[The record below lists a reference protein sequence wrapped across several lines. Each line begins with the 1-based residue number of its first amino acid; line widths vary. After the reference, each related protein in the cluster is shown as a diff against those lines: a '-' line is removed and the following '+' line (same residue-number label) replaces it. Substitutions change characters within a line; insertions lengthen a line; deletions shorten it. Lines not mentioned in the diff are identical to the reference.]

1 MVAKRRLG
9 LVGAAVVGLFALAAG
24 VAGPALAAPPAPP
37 GPPPPKPHAAAAPAP
52 AKPHT
57 ATAAAPPGAPPL
69 VPGTPCTTTAKAC
82 VDLESE
88 RAWLIKDGKVMRGP
102 VKVASG
108 GRGKPTPTGHSLRV
122 YRKEKDHKS
131 KESRIQSGPK
141 KGQPAPMPYSVFFED
156 GGIAFHSGSPSVA
169 SAGCIHLNTA
179 DAIAWFNYLQ
189 IGDQVQVVKKS
200 VELANRKKG
209 IYGPQGPSNAAPEAT
224 KASDQEDAD
233 SDDDDSA
240 DSRDGDRDR
249 DRDGDDRDR
258 DRDDDDDDDDD

>member
-1 MVAKRRLG
+1 MVGKRRLG
-9 LVGAAVVGLFALAAG
+9 LVGVAVVGLFALAAG
-24 VAGPALAAPPAPP
+24 LAGPALAAPPAPP
-37 GPPPPKPHAAAAPAP
+37 GPPAPKPHAVAAPAP
-52 AKPHT
+52 PKP
-57 ATAAAPPGAPPL
+57 GLPPL

-131 KESRIQSGPK
+131 KESRILSGPK

-179 DAIAWFNYLQ
+179 DAVAWFNYLQ

-209 IYGPQGPSNAAPEAT
+209 IVGPQGPSNAAP
-224 KASDQEDAD
+224 SNNDADRDND
-233 SDDDDSA
+233 SDDESA
-240 DSRDGDRDR
+240 DSRDGDHDDDVDDQDR
-249 DRDGDDRDR
+249 RDDRR
-258 DRDDDDDDDDD
+258 HDDDDDDDDD